1 MYLNQWHNQLTACL
15 RVVVFNIIK
24 SFLLLSAL
32 LCLSHTLSNIK
43 IENTV
48 FLFFIA
54 CVHLIYFGP
63 SFTFLKILTFL
74 NLSVSFNIVE
84 FWILLCWHFYSL
96 IVLLLRMI
104 HCYDFRLS
112 LCFLGFCARLY
123 LTLFSRY
130 FLSIYCK
137 QTQLL
142 SFLLMTSVCSNLY
155 QNNFAQ
161 PLRLHMHS

>member
-1 MYLNQWHNQLTACL
+1 MSFGGLRYSQFSCALEKKFYYLLSQFRVYYLYSLLSCLCVWVFLIPTSFARYTKRYVKYFIIDAFLFLITVPKVSFLSKLFLMYLNQWHNQLTACL

-74 NLSVSFNIVE
+74 NF
-84 FWILLCWHFYSL
+84 FK
-96 IVLLLRMI
+96 
-104 HCYDFRLS
+104 
-112 LCFLGFCARLY
+112 CFF
-123 LTLFSRY
+123 
-130 FLSIYCK
+130 
-137 QTQLL
+137 
-142 SFLLMTSVCSNLY
+142 
-155 QNNFAQ
+155 
-161 PLRLHMHS
+161 